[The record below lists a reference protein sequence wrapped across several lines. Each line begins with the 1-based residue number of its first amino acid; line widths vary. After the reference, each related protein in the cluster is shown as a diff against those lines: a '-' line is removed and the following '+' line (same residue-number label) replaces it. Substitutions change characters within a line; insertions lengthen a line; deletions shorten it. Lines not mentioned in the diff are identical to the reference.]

1 MKNTRQ
7 GRRSTRSAAK
17 NYKINEKK
25 WTKPINKK
33 KKVQKKVVVVLRK
46 PTPSKAVKV
55 EKPKSPPRKIVIE
68 KKRLK
73 KSLFVKAVN
82 DSPVLPSKEKGFLAK
97 QKWFDGKPSN
107 YDILIEE

>member
-7 GRRSTRSAAK
+7 GKRSTRSSAK
-17 NYKINEKK
+17 NYKTKERK
-25 WTKPINKK
+25 WRKPIIKK
-33 KKVQKKVVVVLRK
+33 KKVQKKIVVVLRK
-46 PTPSKAVKV
+46 PTPSKVVKI

-97 QKWFDGKPSN
+97 QKWFDGRSSN
-107 YDILIEE
+107 YDIL